1 MARIAAP
8 LRKIWA
14 EAGADRDGPPPGRLI
29 GSGASQARP
38 WLQLGA
44 PGTPAAPADA
54 GAAEP
59 PGAVAPS
66 LMRQLSDDLA
76 GARRGAGADAAGAK
90 TGADAF
96 GQRLLAATQGLASAS
111 SRHEEGENGEDSD
124 SDGGPMQRTTSDRP
138 DFAWGSGNADQSDA
152 SDSDEGWD

>member
-66 LMRQLSDDLA
+66 LMRQLSSP
-76 GARRGAGADAAGAK
+76 K
-90 TGADAF
+90 
-96 GQRLLAATQGLASAS
+96 
-111 SRHEEGENGEDSD
+111 
-124 SDGGPMQRTTSDRP
+124 GGPHSLSGRP
-138 DFAWGSGNADQSDA
+138 N
-152 SDSDEGWD
+152 